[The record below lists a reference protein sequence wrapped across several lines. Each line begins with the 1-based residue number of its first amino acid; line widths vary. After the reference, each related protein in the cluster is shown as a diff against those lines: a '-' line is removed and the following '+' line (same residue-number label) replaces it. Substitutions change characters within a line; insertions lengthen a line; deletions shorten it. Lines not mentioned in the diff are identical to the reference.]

1 MVLTC
6 ARRGRC
12 SPIRQRCFRRS
23 DSSAKSC
30 DPVHRRSV
38 RIAVRGEDGWPFQ
51 TVCWPPDAER
61 NHCSAGRMHMSD
73 SNDGGVSLLGKLIQN
88 LNPYTHE
95 MDLKTLPS
103 PSSDTTGVGNIE
115 VEVDNSYE

>member
-1 MVLTC
+1 
-6 ARRGRC
+6 
-12 SPIRQRCFRRS
+12 
-23 DSSAKSC
+23 
-30 DPVHRRSV
+30 
-38 RIAVRGEDGWPFQ
+38 
-51 TVCWPPDAER
+51 
-61 NHCSAGRMHMSD
+61 MSD

-115 VEVDNSYE
+115 VEVDNSYEAKWDFKGQTLTVKTAVRIPYRFPVRRDGKIVYYQTESLLIGFAGADGGG